1 MTWNVAMWA
10 LGWAS
15 LITIAGVSLAIIAD
29 SLVPNWARIWDTACG
44 RPWPIA
50 RHPVSPTASVL
61 PLRTS
66 VPPLRV
72 DEAGAQPTTWDTAA

>member
-1 MTWNVAMWA
+1 MTWNLFMHC
-10 LGWAS
+10 
-15 LITIAGVSLAIIAD
+15 AGVVCLVTMAGCGAWSLFT

-61 PLRTS
+61 PLRTF
-66 VPPLRV
+66 VPTLRAV
-72 DEAGAQPTTWDTAA
+72 EADAQLTVSKHAA

>member
-1 MTWNVAMWA
+1 MNWTPFMHGLGIGCLICIA
-10 LGWAS
+10 L
-15 LITIAGVSLAIIAD
+15 IAVAIIVD
-29 SLVPNWARIWDTACG
+29 SLMPNWRRIWDTACG

-66 VPPLRV
+66 VPKLRA
-72 DEAGAQPTTWDTAA
+72 DGARAQPTHEAA

>member
-1 MTWNVAMWA
+1 MNWNVAMHV
-10 LGWAS
+10 LGWTS

-50 RHPVSPTASVL
+50 RHPLSPTASVL
-61 PLRTS
+61 PLRTRHT
-66 VPPLRV
+66 PLPIV
-72 DEAGAQPTTWDTAA
+72 EADPQLTRKAS

>member
-1 MTWNVAMWA
+1 MTWNIAMHGIGIA
-10 LGWAS
+10 CLLTMGGLSLG
-15 LITIAGVSLAIIAD
+15 IIAD
-29 SLVPNWARIWDTACG
+29 TLIQNWPRIWDTACG

-66 VPPLRV
+66 VPELRAV
-72 DEAGAQPTTWDTAA
+72 EAGAQPTHEAA

>member
-1 MTWNVAMWA
+1 MTWNLFMHG
-10 LGWAS
+10 LGIVCLAV
-15 LITIAGVSLAIIAD
+15 IAAIAIGIIVT
-29 SLVPNWARIWDTACG
+29 SIFPNWARIWDTACG

-66 VPPLRV
+66 VPKLRAV
-72 DEAGAQPTTWDTAA
+72 EADAQPTHKVAC

>member
-1 MTWNVAMWA
+1 MTWHIAMHA

-44 RPWPIA
+44 RPWPVS
-50 RHPVSPTASVL
+50 RHPVPPTASVL
-61 PLRTS
+61 PLRTRQ
-66 VPPLRV
+66 PQLRAV
-72 DEAGAQPTTWDTAA
+72 EARVQPTRKAS

>member
-1 MTWNVAMWA
+1 MTWNVAMWG
-10 LGWAS
+10 LGLGS

-50 RHPVSPTASVL
+50 RHPASPTALVL
-61 PLRTS
+61 PLRTRHQ
-66 VPPLRV
+66 LRTV
-72 DEAGAQPTTWDTAA
+72 EADAQPTHEAA

>member
-10 LGWAS
+10 LALAS
-15 LITIAGVSLAIIAD
+15 LITMAGVSLTTLFFA
-29 SLVPNWARIWDTACG
+29 LVPNWARIWDTACG

-61 PLRTS
+61 PLRTGHQ
-66 VPPLRV
+66 LRTV
-72 DEAGAQPTTWDTAA
+72 EADAQPTRDVAA

>member
-1 MTWNVAMWA
+1 MTWHVAMHA

-29 SLVPNWARIWDTACG
+29 SLVPNCARIWDTACG

-61 PLRTS
+61 PLRTRHT
-66 VPPLRV
+66 PLRTV
-72 DEAGAQPTTWDTAA
+72 EADAQPTHEAA

>member
-1 MTWNVAMWA
+1 MTWHVAMHA

-15 LITIAGVSLAIIAD
+15 LFTMAGVSLATLFL

-44 RPWPIA
+44 RPWPVS

-66 VPPLRV
+66 LPPLRA
-72 DEAGAQPTTWDTAA
+72 DEASAQPTHEAA

>member
-1 MTWNVAMWA
+1 MNWNVVLHV

-29 SLVPNWARIWDTACG
+29 SLIPNWARIWDTACG

-61 PLRTS
+61 SVKTSVTPLRAF
-66 VPPLRV
+66 
-72 DEAGAQPTTWDTAA
+72 EADAQLTDKAA

>member
-1 MTWNVAMWA
+1 MTWHIAMHA

-15 LITIAGVSLAIIAD
+15 LITIAGVSMAIIAD

-44 RPWPIA
+44 RPWPVA

-66 VPPLRV
+66 HPQFRAV
-72 DEAGAQPTTWDTAA
+72 EARIEPTRKAS

>member
-1 MTWNVAMWA
+1 MTWHIAMHA

-44 RPWPIA
+44 RPWPVSS
-50 RHPVSPTASVL
+50 HPVPPTASVL
-61 PLRTS
+61 PLRTRQ
-66 VPPLRV
+66 PQLRAV
-72 DEAGAQPTTWDTAA
+72 EARVQPTRKAS

>member
-1 MTWNVAMWA
+1 MTWNLFMHG
-10 LGWAS
+10 LG
-15 LITIAGVSLAIIAD
+15 IVSLAVIAAITVAILVD
-29 SLVPNWARIWDTACG
+29 SLVPNSRRIWDTACG

-66 VPPLRV
+66 VPKLRAV
-72 DEAGAQPTTWDTAA
+72 EADAQPTHHEAA